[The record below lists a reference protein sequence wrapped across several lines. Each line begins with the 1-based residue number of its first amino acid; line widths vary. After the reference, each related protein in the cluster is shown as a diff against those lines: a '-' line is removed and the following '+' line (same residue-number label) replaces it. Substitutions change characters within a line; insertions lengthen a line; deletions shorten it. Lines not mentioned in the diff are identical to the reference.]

1 MKVNADKF
9 QVLLI
14 DKRKQDQTNEEV
26 QIEQQGIKAV
36 PSVEL
41 LGIEIDDK
49 LNFNLQISKICN
61 SASNQLNAMFRLRN
75 FMTFNVK
82 KALINSY
89 LMSNFI
95 YWPLGWMFLSAK
107 SLKRIQNLQKR
118 ALKILLDGYES
129 TYKQLL
135 NKAGRSSMNIN
146 RLGTLCVEIC
156 KSFNELSPSFMK
168 KISLAENST
177 S

>member
-26 QIEQQGIKAV
+26 QIEQKGIKAV

-49 LNFNLQISKICN
+49 LNFNLHISKICN
-61 SASNQLNAMFRLRN
+61 SASNQLNAMIRLRN

-95 YWPLGWMFLSAK
+95 Y
-107 SLKRIQNLQKR
+107 
-118 ALKILLDGYES
+118 
-129 TYKQLL
+129 
-135 NKAGRSSMNIN
+135 
-146 RLGTLCVEIC
+146 
-156 KSFNELSPSFMK
+156 
-168 KISLAENST
+168 
-177 S
+177 